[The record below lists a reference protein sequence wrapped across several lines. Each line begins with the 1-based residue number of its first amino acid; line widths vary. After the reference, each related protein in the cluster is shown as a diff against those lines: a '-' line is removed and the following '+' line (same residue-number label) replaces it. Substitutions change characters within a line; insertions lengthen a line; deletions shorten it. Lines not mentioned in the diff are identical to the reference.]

1 MTRTNREK
9 YIRVYQSIS
18 EYTKRAAQAGA
29 RRCCDCEE
37 VVDAMKKEGNDKA
50 NNKKKMKAK
59 EQKQLQNNKKK
70 KKSLVET
77 GSNSTN
83 GSSDLFYQLRF
94 GKVFITIQSN
104 LIGFSR

>member
-1 MTRTNREK
+1 
-9 YIRVYQSIS
+9 
-18 EYTKRAAQAGA
+18 
-29 RRCCDCEE
+29 
-37 VVDAMKKEGNDKA
+37 MKKEGNDKA
-50 NNKKKMKAK
+50 ANKKKKKAA
-59 EQKQLQNNKKK
+59 EQKQLQNKKK